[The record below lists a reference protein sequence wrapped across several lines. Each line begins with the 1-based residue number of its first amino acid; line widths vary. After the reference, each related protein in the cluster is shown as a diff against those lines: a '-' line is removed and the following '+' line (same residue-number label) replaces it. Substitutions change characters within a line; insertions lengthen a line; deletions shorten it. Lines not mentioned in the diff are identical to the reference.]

1 MSQILFEI
9 SFSFIGT
16 EKVVKGEIQ
25 RNKCPQT
32 FEAIRDKT
40 REKGFFT
47 VRSRGNI
54 GSKRTYW
61 MVLINLRKG
70 GEKDQYKNYK
80 TGDIVYC
87 PRQDALFL
95 ILDDPKINYPAF
107 YIGKITEGLEE
118 LSSLQNGVMCKI
130 ELKDIS

>member
-70 GEKDQYKNYK
+70 GEKNQYKNFQ

-95 ILDDPKINYPAF
+95 IIDNPKINYPAY
-107 YIGKITEGLEE
+107 YIGKITDGIDD

-130 ELKDIS
+130 ELKDIT

>member
-70 GEKDQYKNYK
+70 GEKDQYKNFQ

-95 ILDDPKINYPAF
+95 ILDNPKINYPVY
-107 YIGKITEGLEE
+107 YIGKITDGIDD

-130 ELKDIS
+130 ELKDIT

>member
-1 MSQILFEI
+1 MSQTTWEI
-9 SFSFIGT
+9 KFSFIGT
-16 EKVVKGEIQ
+16 GKTVKGEIQ
-25 RNKCPQT
+25 RNNCPQT
-32 FEAIRDKT
+32 FEAIKDKT
-40 REKGFFT
+40 RDKGFFT

-54 GSKRTYW
+54 GSPRTYW
-61 MVLINLRKG
+61 MILLGLRRG

-95 ILDDPKINYPAF
+95 ILDNPKINYPAF
-107 YIGKITEGLEE
+107 YIGKITDGIDE

-130 ELKDIS
+130 ELKDLT

>member
-1 MSQILFEI
+1 MSQTTWEI
-9 SFSFIGT
+9 KFSFIGT
-16 EKVVKGEIQ
+16 GKTVKGEIQ
-25 RNKCPQT
+25 RNNCPQT

-40 REKGFFT
+40 RDKGFFT

-54 GSKRTYW
+54 GSPRTYW
-61 MVLINLRKG
+61 MILLGLRRG

-95 ILDDPKINYPAF
+95 ILDNPKINYPAF
-107 YIGKITEGLEE
+107 YIGKITEGIDVLT
-118 LSSLQNGVMCKI
+118 SLQNGVMCKI
-130 ELKDIS
+130 ELKDLT

>member
-1 MSQILFEI
+1 QILFEI

-61 MVLINLRKG
+61 MILINLRKG

-95 ILDDPKINYPAF
+95 ILDNPKINYPAF
-107 YIGKITEGLEE
+107 YIGKITEGIEN
-118 LSSLQNGVMCKI
+118 LSNLQNGVMCKI
-130 ELKDIS
+130 ELKDIT

>member
-1 MSQILFEI
+1 MSQTSFEI

-16 EKVVKGEIQ
+16 GKVVKGEIQ
-25 RNKCPQT
+25 RNNCPQT

-61 MVLINLRKG
+61 MALISLRRG
-70 GEKDQYKNYK
+70 GEKNQYKDMKN
-80 TGDIVYC
+80 GDIVYC

-95 ILDDPKINYPAF
+95 ILDNPKLNYPAY
-107 YIGKITEGLEE
+107 YIGKITEGIEN
-118 LSSLQNGVMCKI
+118 LSNLQNGVMCKI
-130 ELKDIS
+130 ELKDIT

>member
-95 ILDDPKINYPAF
+95 ILDNPKINYPAF
-107 YIGKITEGLEE
+107 YIGKITEGIEN
-118 LSSLQNGVMCKI
+118 LSNLQNGVMCKI
-130 ELKDIS
+130 ELKDIT

>member
-1 MSQILFEI
+1 MSQTTWEI
-9 SFSFIGT
+9 KFSFIGT
-16 EKVVKGEIQ
+16 GKTVKGEIQ
-25 RNKCPQT
+25 RNNCPQT
-32 FEAIRDKT
+32 FEAIKDKT
-40 REKGFFT
+40 RDKGFFT

-54 GSKRTYW
+54 GSQRTYW
-61 MVLINLRKG
+61 MILLGLRRG

-95 ILDDPKINYPAF
+95 ILDNPKINYPAF
-107 YIGKITEGLEE
+107 YIGKITDGIDE

-130 ELKDIS
+130 ELKDIT

>member
-70 GEKDQYKNYK
+70 GEKDQYKNFQ

-95 ILDDPKINYPAF
+95 ILDNPKINYPAY
-107 YIGKITEGLEE
+107 YIGKITDGIDD

-130 ELKDIS
+130 ELKDIT

>member
-1 MSQILFEI
+1 MSQTLWEL
-9 SFSFIGT
+9 SLTFIGT
-16 EKVVKGEIQ
+16 GKVVKGEIQ

-54 GSKRTYW
+54 GSPKTYW
-61 MVLINLRKG
+61 MILVGIRKG
-70 GEKDQYKNYK
+70 GEKNQYKDLK

-87 PRQDALFL
+87 PRQDAIFL
-95 ILDDPKINYPAF
+95 ILNNPKINYPVY
-107 YIGKITEGLEE
+107 YIGKITEGIEV
-118 LSSLQNGVMCKI
+118 LSTLQNGVMTKI
-130 ELKDIS
+130 ELKDIT

>member
-1 MSQILFEI
+1 MSQTLWEL
-9 SFSFIGT
+9 SLTFIGT
-16 EKVVKGEIQ
+16 GKVVKGEIQ

-54 GSKRTYW
+54 GSPKTYW
-61 MVLINLRKG
+61 MILVGIRKG
-70 GEKDQYKNYK
+70 GEKNQYKDLK

-87 PRQDALFL
+87 PRQDAIFL
-95 ILDDPKINYPAF
+95 ILNNPKINYPV
-107 YIGKITEGLEE
+107 YYLGKITEGIEV
-118 LSSLQNGVMCKI
+118 LSTLQNGVMTKI
-130 ELKDIS
+130 ELKDIT

>member
-16 EKVVKGEIQ
+16 GKVVKGEIQ

-40 REKGFFT
+40 RDKGFFT

-61 MVLINLRKG
+61 MALIGLRKG
-70 GEKDQYKNYK
+70 GEKDRYKNIK
-80 TGDIVYC
+80 NGDIVYC

-95 ILDDPKINYPAF
+95 ILDNPKLNYPAF
-107 YIGKITEGLEE
+107 YIGKITEGIEALT
-118 LSSLQNGVMCKI
+118 SLQNGVMCKI
-130 ELKDIS
+130 TLKDIS

>member
-1 MSQILFEI
+1 MSQTLFEI

-16 EKVVKGEIQ
+16 GKVVKGEIQ
-25 RNKCPQT
+25 RNQCPQT

-61 MVLINLRKG
+61 MALISLRRG
-70 GEKDQYKNYK
+70 GEKNQYKDMKN
-80 TGDIVYC
+80 GDIVYC

-95 ILDDPKINYPAF
+95 ILDNPKLNYPAY
-107 YIGKITEGLEE
+107 YIGKITEGIDY
-118 LSSLQNGVMCKI
+118 LSNLQNGVMCKI
-130 ELKDIS
+130 ELKDIT

>member
-1 MSQILFEI
+1 MSQTSFEI

-16 EKVVKGEIQ
+16 GKTVKGEIQ
-25 RNKCPQT
+25 RNNCPQT

-40 REKGFFT
+40 REKGFYT

-54 GSKRTYW
+54 GSTRTYW
-61 MVLINLRKG
+61 MILIGLRKG
-70 GEKDQYKNYK
+70 GEKDEYKNYK

-95 ILDDPKINYPAF
+95 IIDNPKIQYPSF
-107 YIGKITEGLEE
+107 YIGKVTEGLDL

-130 ELKDIS
+130 ELKDIT

>member
-1 MSQILFEI
+1 MSQTTWEI
-9 SFSFIGT
+9 RFSFIGT
-16 EKVVKGEIQ
+16 GKTVKGEIQ
-25 RNKCPQT
+25 RNNCPQT
-32 FEAIRDKT
+32 FEAIKDKT
-40 REKGFFT
+40 RDKGFFT

-54 GSKRTYW
+54 GSPRTYW
-61 MVLINLRKG
+61 MILIGLRRG

-95 ILDDPKINYPAF
+95 ILDNPKINYPAF
-107 YIGKITEGLEE
+107 YIGKITDGIDD

-130 ELKDIS
+130 ELKDIT

>member
-61 MVLINLRKG
+61 MILINLRKG
-70 GEKDQYKNYK
+70 GEKDQYKNFQ

-95 ILDDPKINYPAF
+95 ILDNPKINYPAF
-107 YIGKITEGLEE
+107 YIGKITEGIDVLA
-118 LSSLQNGVMCKI
+118 SLQNGVMCKI
-130 ELKDIS
+130 ELKDIT

>member
-1 MSQILFEI
+1 MSQTSFEI

-16 EKVVKGEIQ
+16 GKTVKGEIQ
-25 RNKCPQT
+25 RNNCPQT

-40 REKGFFT
+40 REKGFYT

-54 GSKRTYW
+54 GSIRTYW
-61 MVLINLRKG
+61 MILIGLRKG
-70 GEKDQYKNYK
+70 GEKDEYKNYK

-95 ILDDPKINYPAF
+95 IIDNPKIQYPTF
-107 YIGKITEGLEE
+107 YIGKVTEGLDL
-118 LSSLQNGVMCKI
+118 LSSLQNGVMAKI
-130 ELKDIS
+130 ELKDIT

>member
-1 MSQILFEI
+1 MSQTLWEI

-16 EKVVKGEIQ
+16 GKVMKGEIQ

-61 MVLINLRKG
+61 MALISLRKG
-70 GEKDQYKNYK
+70 GEKDQYKNMK
-80 TGDIVYC
+80 NGDIVYC

-95 ILDDPKINYPAF
+95 ILNNPRIQYLVY
-107 YIGKITEGLEE
+107 YIGKITEGIEN
-118 LSSLQNGVMCKI
+118 LSTLQNGVMCKI
-130 ELKDIS
+130 ELKDIT